1 MGETILIVDDDPG
14 IRDAIEA
21 TLLSEGYRLELAQ
34 DGPTA
39 LARATSPVPDLVLLD
54 ILMPRMDGLEVCR
67 RLKDGPMTADVPVI
81 VLTGVVDATIKE
93 AALISGA
100 DDLIAKPFRPD
111 DLRARVAAMLR
122 VRRLRQELDRT
133 LAYLH
138 ELEAARRAEREGL
151 RGAGSVRLEAA
162 PAPSLAIPVLL
173 VDDEVVSREVFGD
186 LLVEHGFR
194 VYAAASGPEAL
205 EIAARERLEAAI
217 VDIRMPGMSG
227 LTVLERLRAADPDF
241 PVIMLTGHPTSQAA
255 IASLKLGASDFI
267 VKGLDHALVVL
278 AVHRAVRIR
287 RQLQERADEIRRL
300 RARVVELEGK
310 ANR

>member
-1 MGETILIVDDDPG
+1 MGETILIVDDDPS
-14 IRDAIEA
+14 IREAVEA
-21 TLLSEGYRLELAQ
+21 TLLREGYRLELAQ

-39 LARATSPVPDLVLLD
+39 LARATSLVPDLVLLD

-67 RLKDGPMTADVPVI
+67 RLKEGPMTADVPVI

-100 DDLIAKPFRPD
+100 DDLIAKPFRPE
-111 DLRARVAAMLR
+111 DLRARVVAMLK

-138 ELEAARRAEREGL
+138 ELEAARWAERDSL
-151 RGAGSVRLEAA
+151 RGAGSAALDAA
-162 PAPSLAIPVLL
+162 PISSMAIPVLL
-173 VDDEVVSREVFGD
+173 VDDDALSREVFGD

-205 EIAARERLEAAI
+205 DIAAREKLEAAV

-227 LTVLERLRAADPDF
+227 LSVLERLRAADPDF
-241 PVIMLTGHPTSQAA
+241 PVIMLTGHPSSQAA
-255 IASLKLGASDFI
+255 IASLKLGASDVI

-287 RQLQERADEIRRL
+287 RQLQDRAEEIRRL
-300 RARVVELEGK
+300 RARVAELEWEE
-310 ANR
+310 NT